1 MGCVILSDPADSCGG
16 VSRASSINRRRSD
29 PVIFVEAY
37 NRSADKFTKAE
48 LEAIVT
54 RAAALS

>member
-29 PVIFVEAY
+29 AVIFVEAY
-37 NRSADKFTKAE
+37 NRSANKFTQG
-48 LEAIVT
+48 
-54 RAAALS
+54 